1 MAAAKWLQL
10 CPTLSDPMDCSPPG
24 SSVHAILQARI
35 LEWAAFPLPRDL
47 SNPGIK
53 HGSPAL
59 QVDSLP
65 LSYQGSPIEDYRQ
78 INWVS
83 KMIMP
88 GCFFL

>member
-10 CPTLSDPMDCSPPG
+10 CPTLSNPMDCSPPG
-24 SSVHAILQARI
+24 SSVHAIFQARI
-35 LEWAAFPLPRDL
+35 LEWAACPLPRDL
-47 SNPGIK
+47 SHPGIK
-53 HGSPAL
+53 HESPAL

-78 INWVS
+78 INRVS

-88 GCFFL
+88 